1 MDQQEQNQSQGFM
14 KEQLNKGKEMA
25 KDQVKKAANKKK
37 KQLLIKILL
46 NPITWKI
53 LAVVGIVIGGTILIT
68 GLIDVIGDA
77 TQNETN
83 EAKKGA
89 VSVSMSSPSSG
100 ENTNNTAIVIKPTQ
114 NNDSYEITTTYDDEN
129 IDDIRK
135 ELDEKYS
142 NDLSD
147 FNDFDTKVITGLE
160 ENGLDLDSY
169 TTEELKCLPQFLK
182 AESCTQ
188 FLDLRP
194 NSQKFDSSGKYKPK
208 QMSEL
213 GENEV
218 PGIILVQRTNTRD
231 TNPVTLE
238 YKKLEEFNTL
248 VSNNDINVKNYFTIN
263 EKGNLVIAKWDNV
276 TVTVNGNFPQEVP
289 TEERVQNRNENIIS
303 TTEIPYSQYVEKF
316 TMPFDFLTQLLVIT
330 EDPKFC
336 LEVADIVLGS
346 KIVINIQEEETITT
360 DVESRTYDIHSR
372 EEKYINYEVAPS
384 IESQTDYFINL
395 TKDDEENECTTYKN
409 EKTDVTITTVYTSH
423 TYSFEITESDTW
435 IAHYKK
441 TYAKQEKQPL
451 PETTSNI
458 DSKGE
463 YEAGE
468 EVIITDSAEI
478 LNDNEAKKLKA
489 DKETYYKNKIQTPR
503 VTVLDKSSFGKNYKQ
518 ISITPSGKFKTNL
531 STLEYEEQKV
541 VNEDETETITYNMPY
556 SFTATTIKTSE
567 VPAEISFTFR
577 LNSNYTYSLLSNTK
591 DSIKCNISKLRIIP
605 YSKINLISTIK
616 TNVTKYPSD
625 PNPVTNTHIYAK
637 DGSGNFEKFLLAYDN
652 NKKAVELMRDVDS
665 WLFEM
670 MEENQN
676 TINLIDTIKY
686 LLYMYDGT
694 DYGVTELNLEGFFAT
709 NMNNASSGTSMQQ
722 FLQFLHSWEGG
733 GTVYKDENGVDC
745 YKVQSDGGGGSAVG
759 YGVDIATHGEELRAL
774 GYDTSIGALIPT
786 EIVDEIEKEA
796 VASFLERVKAETAG
810 LNLTEYQIY
819 ALTSRC
825 YNYGIAGGLK
835 QATSYFKY
843 PSNETF
849 VSAYNKYYSDI
860 NNEEYFG
867 DYTKTDFTNELF
879 TEYMTWLDY
888 ASSGTHPSGWEYRRK
903 SEWSLFQT
911 GYYGYDLKHGTG
923 HGMDEYYTPVGA
935 VTDFTNNI
943 NLYNDDG
950 SVNKDAIDQ
959 LNSWITT
966 DLLNTKIHNK
976 TSEMQGGPFAKWWD
990 ANNNWFTS
998 AGYRFQCTWYVYGRA
1013 SQYLEMFGSKY
1024 TSWPGTKN
1032 NAVNWYYASTNGGE
1046 KYFECGSTPRA
1057 NSIAVWKNGDKAG
1070 HVAYVEAVDTV
1081 NNKVY
1086 ISHAG
1091 GGRSWFGV
1099 QGKGIDEMKTLYGY
1113 QLLGYVYLDSPK

>member
-89 VSVSMSSPSSG
+89 VSVSMSSPSLG

-670 MEENQN
+670 MEENEN
-676 TINLIDTIKY
+676 TIELVDTIKY
-686 LLYMYDGT
+686 LLYIYDGT
-694 DYGVTELNLEGFFAT
+694 DYGVTELDLSMFNPIEFTTINGNGTGYWWPVGSDDTEDINGVTYATGEPSSVNITSKYGPRSISASGFHYGIDISGHRNANIIAVKAGVVQKVVDQYGEGGFDQSLANRANYIIIKHDDGTSSAYWHLEKGTTKVSEGDRVEQGQVIAGMG
-709 NMNNASSGTSMQQ
+709 NSGYSSGVH
-722 FLQFLHSWEGG
+722 LHFEIRDANGNRLNPEEFVDKNNPRPTLVTGGLSEELYNMLIYFEGG
-733 GTVYKDENGVDC
+733 TQHMTETGDYIIFNNGIDKN
-745 YKVQSDGGGGSAVG
+745 YELTYGIAVG
-759 YGVDIATHGEELRAL
+759 YQGYGSYFPDLVPNPTIGQVVSKDIYNQIFERVCNEKNNYIDIACAKHNVTLTQNQRDAVFLFVYNMSDGKNAADKAIKAYKD
-774 GYDTSIGALIPT
+774 GGN
-786 EIVDEIEKEA
+786 EA
-796 VASFLERVKAETAG
+796 
-810 LNLTEYQIY
+810 
-819 ALTSRC
+819 
-825 YNYGIAGGLK
+825 
-835 QATSYFKY
+835 
-843 PSNETF
+843 
-849 VSAYNKYYSDI
+849 YY
-860 NNEEYFG
+860 E
-867 DYTKTDFTNELF
+867 YTKSASIQAVQSRRAKEYELF
-879 TEYMTWLDY
+879 
-888 ASSGTHPSGWEYRRK
+888 
-903 SEWSLFQT
+903 
-911 GYYGYDLKHGTG
+911 
-923 HGMDEYYTPVGA
+923 
-935 VTDFTNNI
+935 
-943 NLYNDDG
+943 
-950 SVNKDAIDQ
+950 
-959 LNSWITT
+959 
-966 DLLNTKIHNK
+966 
-976 TSEMQGGPFAKWWD
+976 
-990 ANNNWFTS
+990 
-998 AGYRFQCTWYVYGRA
+998 
-1013 SQYLEMFGSKY
+1013 
-1024 TSWPGTKN
+1024 
-1032 NAVNWYYASTNGGE
+1032 
-1046 KYFECGSTPRA
+1046 
-1057 NSIAVWKNGDKAG
+1057 KNG
-1070 HVAYVEAVDTV
+1070 T
-1081 NNKVY
+1081 Y
-1086 ISHAG
+1086 I
-1091 GGRSWFGV
+1091 
-1099 QGKGIDEMKTLYGY
+1099 K
-1113 QLLGYVYLDSPK
+1113 